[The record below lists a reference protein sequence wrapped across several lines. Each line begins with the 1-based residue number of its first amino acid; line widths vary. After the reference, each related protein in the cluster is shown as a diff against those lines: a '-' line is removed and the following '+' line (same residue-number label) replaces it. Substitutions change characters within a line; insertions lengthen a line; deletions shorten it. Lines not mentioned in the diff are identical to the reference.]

1 MCRSRATQPAS
12 AEQTL
17 LCHRESVACRLS
29 ARLSERLRAAGEPG
43 DGRRE
48 RGRGGSAGRA
58 HVAALRRGR
67 RRGRCGAAAALCAAA
82 RAVGVRALSG
92 VVCRARL
99 RGGVGCVGERCCSL
113 RLCACMCAA
122 VNKSAEGLLVRAH
135 SGCEG
140 SDAQLCRSRMTWRV
154 AVLGQGAKCCAGASL
169 PLSQRAGAVC
179 ISKTRLLCVDVCTL

>member
-99 RGGVGCVGERCCSL
+99 RGGVGCRWAL
-113 RLCACMCAA
+113 LLAAA
-122 VNKSAEGLLVRAH
+122 VRMHTRRCKQISCRLVGARAQRLRMV
-135 SGCEG
+135 SG
-140 SDAQLCRSRMTWRV
+140 AVLCRRRMSWRV
-154 AVLGQGAKCCAGASL
+154 VLLGQGTHRCAEASL
-169 PLSQRAGAVC
+169 LPNVTASRGVLHRHMAKGG
-179 ISKTRLLCVDVCTL
+179 